1 MANFTN
7 LAFNYKNENGAQTL
21 KSTVEANGTY
31 KVKVLFDF
39 SVSPARMTVWLNDTK
54 ILDDVYTKA
63 QRGVAWTQFYTTG
76 SGSYGGNGVL
86 TVDNYK
92 VYRVDESETPG
103 FYVGDFEYTN
113 AGTVVKG
120 ENGVSIPAFVTNSE
134 NEREVVLILAVY
146 TSDGKRLN
154 SVAVTKAALSPLS
167 QQKISASV
175 NIEDVPENATMKA
188 FLFEDLNNIKPIK

>member
-1 MANFTN
+1 M
-7 LAFNYKNENGAQTL
+7 
-21 KSTVEANGTY
+21 
-31 KVKVLFDF
+31 
-39 SVSPARMTVWLNDTK
+39 
-54 ILDDVYTKA
+54 
-63 QRGVAWTQFYTTG
+63 
-76 SGSYGGNGVL
+76 
-86 TVDNYK
+86 
-92 VYRVDESETPG
+92 
-103 FYVGDFEYTN
+103 
-113 AGTVVKG
+113 KG

-134 NEREVVLILAVY
+134 NEREIVLILAVY